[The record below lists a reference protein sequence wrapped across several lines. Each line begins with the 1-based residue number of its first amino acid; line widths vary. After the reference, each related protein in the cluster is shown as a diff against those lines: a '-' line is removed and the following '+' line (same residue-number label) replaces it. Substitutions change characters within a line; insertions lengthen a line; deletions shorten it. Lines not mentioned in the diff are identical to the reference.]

1 MPQLDQGLVCR
12 PLPLVFYYSLTTLWH
27 VSDGILRGVES
38 SAQNRESDL
47 QDSLQDLAA
56 LMNKAKEMVR
66 LAADLNEKLTASAS
80 SSYFNASVNSDSS
93 ALVSATEPEE
103 ATFIRSSLAQLG
115 LQMAN
120 TPVTLDMIKDDRKWF
135 NELAR
140 ELAGILQGSSR
151 SGKGTAG
158 TGLLGERGILPLDE
172 VWGGWNR
179 ARGVG
184 SCLPCLRPY

>member
-1 MPQLDQGLVCR
+1 MPQLDQGLVCC

-27 VSDGILRGVES
+27 VSDGILRVVES
-38 SAQNRESDL
+38 SAQNRENDL
-47 QDSLQDLAA
+47 QDSLQDLEA

-80 SSYFNASVNSDSS
+80 SGPSVSPSINSNSS
-93 ALVSATEPEE
+93 ALLPATEPEE

-115 LQMAN
+115 LQMAD
-120 TPVTLDMIKDDRKWF
+120 TPVTLDMMKDDRKWF
-135 NELAR
+135 DELAR
-140 ELAGILQGSSR
+140 ELAGILQGSSP
-151 SGKGTAG
+151 SGNGSTGA
-158 TGLLGERGILPLDE
+158 GLLGERGILPLDE

-184 SCLPCLRPY
+184 